1 MATNTTSSY
10 IDIPAL
16 STPTFDPYTY
26 ANTLLTTINTSTTEQ
41 IDLTTPLQR
50 TLFDLQEIDTS
61 IHTLTSSRALDIIA
75 YTSTQNQAAQHIL
88 SRVEEERAKLIADY
102 DRLRKEVWDR
112 YERAEGLRRVAT
124 NGLQVARLGSGVGR
138 VLGLARSFEQAVV
151 DAGLSGS
158 SSSSAPA
165 SRTVRDDCKVLC
177 RACRDLLEFR
187 GLMATRDGLDLGRI
201 NVVKSVRGRVFED
214 GEAQLLDW
222 ARKVIRDFSV
232 SAFLTGNTST
242 SASAAAAGVVTGT
255 RTYRETEGART
266 RFEVA
271 CQVLYLLSPATK
283 AGSNSTSRDGFDA
296 EYLIMALQTYLQNA
310 VSSSAASIAR
320 GLSQL
325 PNLDRACSEVSGRCQ
340 NVVGFEVMLAQVTVP
355 EHPSFKQ
362 EQQSDAQRDVE
373 DELDEQDIDDIEVEL
388 KELDLRE
395 QADMEQRTS
404 VLELLLKSLDT
415 NSLVSYFWRSLA
427 SNLTSRVQ
435 EIMNRGGVT
444 ARTLKSNRDMVR
456 DEIRDCVARGS
467 KTPTGLTE
475 ARSSSIANW
484 EREAAVMVQSVI
496 GPLNR

>member
-1 MATNTTSSY
+1 MTTNTTSSY

-26 ANTLLTTINTSTTEQ
+26 ANTLVTTINTSTTEQ

-75 YTSTQNQAAQHIL
+75 YTATQNQAAQHIL

-112 YERAEGLRRVAT
+112 YERAESLRRVAT
-124 NGLQVARLGSGVGR
+124 NGLQVARLGSGVSR
-138 VLGLARSFEQAVV
+138 VLGLARSFEQAIA

-158 SSSSAPA
+158 SPSAPV
-165 SRTVRDDCKVLC
+165 SRTAKDNCKVLC

-232 SAFLTGNTST
+232 SAFLTGSTST
-242 SASAAAAGVVTGT
+242 SASAAAAGVVMGT
-255 RTYRETEGART
+255 STYRETEGAKT

-271 CQVLYLLSPATK
+271 CQVLYLLSPVTK
-283 AGSNSTSRDGFDA
+283 AGSNSTSKDGVFA

-340 NVVGFEVMLAQVTVP
+340 NVVGFEVILAQVTVP

-362 EQQSDAQRDVE
+362 EQRSDAQRDVE

-395 QADMEQRTS
+395 QTDREQQTS
-404 VLELLLKSLDT
+404 VLELLLRSLDT

-435 EIMNRGGVT
+435 EIMNRGGVA
-444 ARTLKSNRDMVR
+444 ARTLKSNRDIVR

-484 EREAAVMVQSVI
+484 EREAAVMVQSVM